1 MILNKIKAYYVVFE
15 FLLTVGLDIVFMYI
29 LGDKHR
35 KARRTWAKL
44 QRYLIGYDIKT
55 YGRIDENAQML
66 IINHQS
72 ILDIVALE
80 DIHPKDLAWVAKKEI
95 GDIFFFG
102 HILKAPKMIQVDRDD
117 KRSIITLLKDVK
129 DRVESGRVVAIFPE
143 GTRGKGDKL
152 LKFKDG
158 AKIVAQKLNL
168 KVQPVVIEGSR
179 DVMDSHEMIVK
190 SGTVQVSFLE
200 TIESFEEGWYENVR
214 EKMKQELLRLK
225 EQRE

>member
-1 MILNKIKAYYVVFE
+1 
-15 FLLTVGLDIVFMYI
+15 
-29 LGDKHR
+29 
-35 KARRTWAKL
+35 
-44 QRYLIGYDIKT
+44 
-55 YGRIDENAQML
+55 
-66 IINHQS
+66 
-72 ILDIVALE
+72 LDIVALE

-190 SGTVQVSFLE
+190 SGTVQVSFLD
-200 TIESFEEGWYENVR
+200 TIESFEEGWYQNVR

-225 EQRE
+225 EQKE